1 MWHRRNRAEG
11 RCEKRPLPFER
22 IHARFAP
29 IGGLNLELPQREPA
43 REPPRFG

>member
-11 RCEKRPLPFER
+11 RCEKRPPFER

-29 IGGLNLELPQREPA
+29 LGGLKLELPQREPA
-43 REPPRFG
+43 GEPPRFG